1 MVKGVATFPSSQ
13 RGGCAREARAR
24 QGEASIKGVDG
35 VARSASPI
43 GRSLSR
49 RSPHHFFAELTTPAR
64 QLLLSCRAVPPLR
77 ALRGGE

>member
-24 QGEASIKGVDG
+24 QGEASIKG
-35 VARSASPI
+35 
-43 GRSLSR
+43 RSLSR

-64 QLLLSCRAVPPLR
+64 QLLLSCRATPPLR